1 MRAKER
7 ILMKRRTFVTTL
19 AGFTLCHGAKAFA
32 ADIPRL
38 VWGDLLAEDG
48 APEEPKSWAVAESPD
63 GANVSILF
71 DRLVTQADGEK
82 EGPEIVFK
90 RHFAL
95 SQPKSLPIQ
104 KFNADIRGHVTTIG
118 NGSAELKVTVG
129 NTEQIYKW
137 ESGKPTSEEVFRT
150 FTADTVGGRLPDPF
164 VIGATLTVR
173 RQSKADSVLLTLD
186 SIDIGT
192 Q

>member
-1 MRAKER
+1 MER
-7 ILMKRRTFVTTL
+7 RDFVTML
-19 AGFTLCHGAKAFA
+19 AGLALGHGTNALA

-48 APEEPKSWAVAESPD
+48 APEELKSWAVGESPD
-63 GANVSILF
+63 GASVSILF
-71 DRLVTQADGEK
+71 DRLVTQSDGDK

-95 SQPKSLPIQ
+95 SQPSSLPVQ

-129 NTEQIYKW
+129 NTEQTYTW
-137 ESGKPTSEEVFRT
+137 ESGKPTSEEIYRT
-150 FTADTVGGRLPDPF
+150 FTVDTVGGRLPDPF

>member
-1 MRAKER
+1 
-7 ILMKRRTFVTTL
+7 MKRRHVILML
-19 AGFTLCHGAKAFA
+19 AGLPLGQGVSAHA

-38 VWGDLLAEDG
+38 VWGDLLAEDD
-48 APEEPKSWAVAESPD
+48 AAEEPKSWAVTESPD
-63 GANVSILF
+63 GSSVSILF

-95 SQPKSLPIQ
+95 SQPASLPIQ

-129 NTEQIYKW
+129 NAVETYKW
-137 ESGKPTSEEVFRT
+137 ETGKPVSEEVYRT
-150 FTADTVGGRLPDPF
+150 FTVDTVGGRLPDPF

>member
-1 MRAKER
+1 MER
-7 ILMKRRTFVTTL
+7 RYFVTMLT
-19 AGFTLCHGAKAFA
+19 GFALCHSAKAFA
-32 ADIPRL
+32 ADIPHL

-48 APEEPKSWAVAESPD
+48 APEEQKSWAVSESPD
-63 GANVSILF
+63 GSSVSILF
-71 DRLVTQADGEK
+71 DRLVTQSDGEK

-129 NTEQIYKW
+129 NAEQTYKW
-137 ESGKPTSEEVFRT
+137 ESGKPISEEVYRT
-150 FTADTVGGRLPDPF
+150 FTVDTVGSRLPDPF
-164 VIGATLTVR
+164 VIGATLTVK

>member
-1 MRAKER
+1 MER
-7 ILMKRRTFVTTL
+7 RNFVTML
-19 AGFTLCHGAKAFA
+19 AGSVFCYAANAFA
-32 ADIPRL
+32 ADITRL
-38 VWGDLLAEDG
+38 VWGDLLAEED
-48 APEEPKSWAVAESPD
+48 APEETKSWAVSESPD
-63 GANVSILF
+63 GSSVSILF
-71 DRLVTQADGEK
+71 DRLVTQSDGEN

-90 RHFAL
+90 RHFAVT
-95 SQPKSLPIQ
+95 QPSSLPVQ

-129 NTEQIYKW
+129 NTEQTYMW
-137 ESGKPTSEEVFRT
+137 ESGKPTSGEVYRT
-150 FTADTVGGRLPDPF
+150 FTVDTAGGRLPDPF

-173 RQSKADSVLLTLD
+173 RQSKTDSVLLTLN

>member
-1 MRAKER
+1 MER
-7 ILMKRRTFVTTL
+7 RRFVLML
-19 AGFTLCHGAKAFA
+19 AGLPFCRSIPAHA

-38 VWGDLLAEDG
+38 VWGDLLAEDD
-48 APEEPKSWAVAESPD
+48 AAEEPKSWAVTESPD
-63 GANVSILF
+63 GSSVSILF
-71 DRLVTQADGEK
+71 DRLVTQADGDK
-82 EGPEIVFK
+82 EGPEVVFK
-90 RHFAL
+90 RHFAV
-95 SQPKSLPIQ
+95 SQPSSLPIR

-129 NTEQIYKW
+129 NTEQTYTW
-137 ESGKPTSEEVFRT
+137 ESGKPTSEEVYRT
-150 FTADTVGGRLPDPF
+150 FTVDTADGRLPDPF
-164 VIGATLTVR
+164 AIGATLTVR

>member
-1 MRAKER
+1 MER
-7 ILMKRRTFVTTL
+7 RYFVTML
-19 AGFTLCHGAKAFA
+19 AGSALCYGAKAFA

-38 VWGDLLAEDG
+38 VWGDLLAEEG
-48 APEEPKSWAVAESPD
+48 ATEEPKSWAVSESPD
-63 GANVSILF
+63 GSSVSILF
-71 DRLVTQADGEK
+71 DGLLTQSDGDK

-118 NGSAELKVTVG
+118 NGSAELKVTIG
-129 NTEQIYKW
+129 NTEQTYTW
-137 ESGKPTSEEVFRT
+137 ESGKPVSEEVYRT
-150 FTADTVGGRLPDPF
+150 FAVDTVGGRLPDPF